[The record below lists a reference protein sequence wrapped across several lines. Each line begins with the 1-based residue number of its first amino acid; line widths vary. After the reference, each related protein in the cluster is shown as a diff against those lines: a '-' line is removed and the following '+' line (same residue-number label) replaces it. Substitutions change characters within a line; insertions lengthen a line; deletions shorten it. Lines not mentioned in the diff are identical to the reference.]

1 MATLL
6 DNATMQQRLAAQEA
20 ELHNAQIKERYRRLQ
35 DAENSQF
42 NQSQPTNTTAYTV
55 RASVLTPERTYTAP
69 TQTPAVEQRPQV
81 TEFVRE
87 EIAVSTQ
94 APVQT
99 PVQAPVQAVNPVQE
113 IYIAPTQAPVQAQAV
128 AVEEGYTLSRAAKM
142 VMAAFAAVV
151 VMLFTII
158 GINSNIIRQNEAYLA
173 QLEQTNVALQQEYAE
188 LQADIAEA
196 KSEDAILE
204 YARSKGMNV

>member
-42 NQSQPTNTTAYTV
+42 NQSQPINATAYTV

-87 EIAVSTQ
+87 EIAVST
-94 APVQT
+94 ATPVQT
-99 PVQAPVQAVNPVQE
+99 VQAPVQAINPVQE
-113 IYIAPTQAPVQAQAV
+113 IYIAPTQAPVQTQAV
-128 AVEEGYTLSRAAKM
+128 AVEESYSLSRAAKM

-151 VMLFTII
+151 VMLLTII
-158 GINSNIIRQNEAYLA
+158 GINSGIIRQNEAYLA

-196 KSEDAILE
+196 KSEDVILE